1 MPKVQSPLILATV
14 HVCCES
20 YKVSS
25 MHCQNAWKLGG
36 RNGFK
41 LKSEALQ
48 TSNFSN
54 QNKTN
59 SFCVILNSQNESP
72 HGPNKI
78 HARQQ
83 NALCCHCCDLSNG
96 CVGGKWF
103 SWSSDDFPKPNVFM
117 IGQLLKL
124 LKVVWF
130 LAKTYLTFLENSS
143 RQRDLV
149 DLVAGRCVS
158 KFRCLCKSSS
168 VARKL
173 NLLDIQAI
181 CRCGSANTATLTWS
195 RQSAGSKFCI
205 SCLADCRTT
214 WAPKSH
220 AWPGSGRHVW

>member
-1 MPKVQSPLILATV
+1 MPKVQSPLVLATV

-48 TSNFSN
+48 TSNCSN

-78 HARQQ
+78 QAKQQ

-103 SWSSDDFPKPNVFM
+103 TQKFW
-117 IGQLLKL
+117 
-124 LKVVWF
+124 WF
-130 LAKTYLTFLENSS
+130 SKTQCAHDRTVAKAVE
-143 RQRDLV
+143 
-149 DLVAGRCVS
+149 G
-158 KFRCLCKSSS
+158 
-168 VARKL
+168 
-173 NLLDIQAI
+173 
-181 CRCGSANTATLTWS
+181 GM
-195 RQSAGSKFCI
+195 I
-205 SCLADCRTT
+205 SCKNIPNFPQKLFSS
-214 WAPKSH
+214 KG
-220 AWPGSGRHVW
+220 PGGPCGWSMCQQISVSLQKQLRCPEAESVGHPGHLSLWIC